1 MKGCFQQ
8 SGAGSGKGRIMR
20 LASTRIAL
28 AVGLVSAAILAAGCE
43 AQNPTGRTPG
53 AAEDDS
59 APRRT
64 LLAWHGSLIGSDRQQ
79 YLACFA
85 GTEDELVLVLAAF
98 EAVEAGWAFRN
109 AVVAAYGE
117 DAWRS
122 FERADGARV
131 ALFPRESDWPMR
143 ITLVRTGAMAFGYLP
158 GGRVP
163 MHLVEDRGAWRI
175 QAASL
180 IPPGQTAEKAAY
192 YLFRWSAALRELAQR
207 VGRPGEPAA
216 PLRADAPRQALE
228 EKLGAGELKPADEAI
243 HYMMMH

>member
-1 MKGCFQQ
+1 MCKVLW
-8 SGAGSGKGRIMR
+8 AAV
-20 LASTRIAL
+20 LTLVLVAL
-28 AVGLVSAAILAAGCE
+28 AGCGPEQAALRAPGP
-43 AQNPTGRTPG
+43 AQ
-53 AAEDDS
+53 DDS

-64 LLAWHGSLIGSDRQQ
+64 LLAWHGSLVGGDRQR

-163 MHLVEDRGAWRI
+163 LHLVEDRGAWRI

-216 PLRADAPRQALE
+216 PLPPDAPRGALE
-228 EKLGAGELKPADEAI
+228 EKLEAGELNQADEAI

>member
-1 MKGCFQQ
+1 
-8 SGAGSGKGRIMR
+8 MR
-20 LASTRIAL
+20 VASTVLAV
-28 AVGLVSAAILAAGCE
+28 AVGLVAVGAGCE
-43 AQNPTGRTPG
+43 AQNPALRAPC

-64 LLAWHGSLIGSDRQQ
+64 LLAWHQALVGGDRQQ

-98 EAVEAGWAFRN
+98 EVVEASETFHD

-131 ALFPRESDWPMR
+131 ARFPRESDWPMR
-143 ITLVRTGAMAFGYLP
+143 ITLVRTGVLAFGYLP

-163 MHLVEDRGAWRI
+163 LHLVEDRGVWRI

-216 PLRADAPRQALE
+216 PLRPDAPRGALE
-228 EKLGAGELKPADEAI
+228 EKLEAGELKQADEAI

>member
-1 MKGCFQQ
+1 
-8 SGAGSGKGRIMR
+8 MR
-20 LASTRIAL
+20 SASTRIAL
-28 AVGLVSAAILAAGCE
+28 AVGVVSAAILAAGCE
-43 AQNPTGRTPG
+43 AQETALRAPG

-64 LLAWHGSLIGSDRQQ
+64 LLAWHHSLVGGDRAE

-98 EAVEAGWAFRN
+98 EVVEASEAFHA

-131 ALFPRESDWPMR
+131 ARFPRAPDWPMR
-143 ITLVRTGAMAFGYLP
+143 ITLVRTGALAFGYLP

-163 MHLVEDRGAWRI
+163 LHLVEDRGAWRI

-180 IPPGQTAEKAAY
+180 VPPGQTAEKAAY
-192 YLFRWSAALRELAQR
+192 YLFRWSVALRELAQR

-216 PLRADAPRQALE
+216 PLRPDVSRKALE
-228 EKLGAGELKPADEAI
+228 EKLQAGELDQADEAI
-243 HYMMMH
+243 HYMMMQ

>member
-1 MKGCFQQ
+1 
-8 SGAGSGKGRIMR
+8 MR
-20 LASTRIAL
+20 LASNLSAL
-28 AVGLVSAAILAAGCE
+28 AVGLAVIASGCG
-43 AQNPTGRTPG
+43 AQNPMGRAPG
-53 AAEDDS
+53 ASEDDS

-64 LLAWHGSLIGSDRQQ
+64 LLAWHGSLVGGDRQQ

-98 EAVEAGWAFRN
+98 EAVEASEAFHN

-117 DAWRS
+117 DAWQS

-131 ALFPRESDWPMR
+131 ARFPRESDWPMR

-163 MHLVEDRGAWRI
+163 LHLVEDRGAWRI

-216 PLRADAPRQALE
+216 PLRPDAPRGALE
-228 EKLGAGELKPADEAI
+228 EKLGAGELKQADEAI

>member
-1 MKGCFQQ
+1 
-8 SGAGSGKGRIMR
+8 MR
-20 LASTRIAL
+20 SASRLIAL
-28 AVGLVSAAILAAGCE
+28 AVGLVVIASGCE
-43 AQNPTGRTPG
+43 AQNPALRAPG

-59 APRRT
+59 APRQT
-64 LLAWHGSLIGSDRQQ
+64 LLAWHGSLIGGDRQQ

-85 GTEDELVLVLAAF
+85 GTEEELVLVLAAF
-98 EAVEAGWAFRN
+98 EAVEASEAFHN

-131 ALFPRESDWPMR
+131 ARFPRESDWPMR
-143 ITLVRTGAMAFGYLP
+143 ITLVRTGALAFGYLP

-192 YLFRWSAALRELAQR
+192 YLFRWSAALRELVQR

-216 PLRADAPRQALE
+216 PLQPDAPRGALE
-228 EKLGAGELKPADEAI
+228 EKLEAGELKPADAAI

>member
-1 MKGCFQQ
+1 
-8 SGAGSGKGRIMR
+8 MR
-20 LASTRIAL
+20 LASRLSAL
-28 AVGLVSAAILAAGCE
+28 AVGLAVIASGCE
-43 AQNPTGRTPG
+43 AQNPALRAPG
-53 AAEDDS
+53 ASEDDT

-64 LLAWHGSLIGSDRQQ
+64 LLAWHGSLTGGDRQQ
-79 YLACFA
+79 YLASFA

-98 EAVEAGWAFRN
+98 EVVEASEAFHN

-131 ALFPRESDWPMR
+131 ARFPRESDWPMR
-143 ITLVRTGAMAFGYLP
+143 ITLVRSGAMAFGYLP

-163 MHLVEDRGAWRI
+163 LHLVEDRGAWRI

-216 PLRADAPRQALE
+216 PLRPDAPRQALE
-228 EKLGAGELKPADEAI
+228 KKLEAGELEPADEAI
-243 HYMMMH
+243 HYMMMQ

>member
-1 MKGCFQQ
+1 MCKVLW
-8 SGAGSGKGRIMR
+8 AAV
-20 LASTRIAL
+20 LTLVLVAL
-28 AVGLVSAAILAAGCE
+28 AGCGPEQAALRA
-43 AQNPTGRTPG
+43 PG
-53 AAEDDS
+53 PGQDDA

-98 EAVEAGWAFRN
+98 EVVEASEAFRN

-117 DAWRS
+117 DAWQS

-131 ALFPRESDWPMR
+131 ARFPRESDWPMR

-163 MHLVEDRGAWRI
+163 MHLVEDRGTWRI

-228 EKLGAGELKPADEAI
+228 GKLEAGELKPADEAI

>member
-1 MKGCFQQ
+1 M
-8 SGAGSGKGRIMR
+8 GKGLWAALT
-20 LASTRIAL
+20 LA
-28 AVGLVSAAILAAGCE
+28 LVSIAGCGPE
-43 AQNPTGRTPG
+43 QAALRAPG
-53 AAEDDS
+53 PSEDDS

-64 LLAWHGSLIGSDRQQ
+64 LVAWHGSLVGGDRQQ

-85 GTEDELVLVLAAF
+85 GTQDELVLVLAAF
-98 EAVEAGWAFRN
+98 EAVEASEAFHD

-131 ALFPRESDWPMR
+131 ARFPREPDWPMR

-163 MHLVEDRGAWRI
+163 LHLVEDRGAWRI
-175 QAASL
+175 RAASL

-216 PLRADAPRQALE
+216 PLQPDASRKAFE
-228 EKLGAGELKPADEAI
+228 EKLNAGELEPADRAI

>member
-1 MKGCFQQ
+1 
-8 SGAGSGKGRIMR
+8 MR

-28 AVGLVSAAILAAGCE
+28 AVGLAAVAAGCG
-43 AQNPTGRTPG
+43 AQETALRAPG
-53 AAEDDS
+53 AAQDDS

-64 LLAWHGSLIGSDRQQ
+64 LLAWHGSLVGSDRQQ

-98 EAVEAGWAFRN
+98 EAVEASEAFHN

-131 ALFPRESDWPMR
+131 ARFPRESDWPMR

-163 MHLVEDRGAWRI
+163 LHLVEDRGAWRI

-216 PLRADAPRQALE
+216 PLPPDAPRGALE
-228 EKLGAGELKPADEAI
+228 EKLEAGELKQADEAI

>member
-1 MKGCFQQ
+1 
-8 SGAGSGKGRIMR
+8 MR
-20 LASTRIAL
+20 LAWMVLAV
-28 AVGLVSAAILAAGCE
+28 AVGLVAVGAGCE
-43 AQNPTGRTPG
+43 AQNPALRAPG
-53 AAEDDS
+53 ASEDDS

-64 LLAWHGSLIGSDRQQ
+64 LLAWHGSLIGGDRQQ

-98 EAVEAGWAFRN
+98 EVVEASEAFHN

-117 DAWRS
+117 DAWKS

-131 ALFPRESDWPMR
+131 ARFPRESDWPMR
-143 ITLVRTGAMAFGYLP
+143 ITLIRTSTVAFGYLP

-163 MHLVEDRGAWRI
+163 LHLLEDRGAWRI

-216 PLRADAPRQALE
+216 PLRPDAPRQALE
-228 EKLGAGELKPADEAI
+228 EKLEAGELKPADAAI

>member
-1 MKGCFQQ
+1 MCKVLW
-8 SGAGSGKGRIMR
+8 AAV
-20 LASTRIAL
+20 LTLVLVAL
-28 AVGLVSAAILAAGCE
+28 AGCGPEQAALRA
-43 AQNPTGRTPG
+43 PG

-98 EAVEAGWAFRN
+98 EAVEAGWAFHN

-122 FERADGARV
+122 FERSDGARV

-143 ITLVRTGAMAFGYLP
+143 ITLVRTGALAFGYLP

-216 PLRADAPRQALE
+216 PLPPDAPRQALE

-243 HYMMMH
+243 HYMMMQ

>member
-1 MKGCFQQ
+1 MCKVLWV
-8 SGAGSGKGRIMR
+8 A
-20 LASTRIAL
+20 LTLVLVAL
-28 AVGLVSAAILAAGCE
+28 AGCGPEQAALRA
-43 AQNPTGRTPG
+43 PG

-163 MHLVEDRGAWRI
+163 LHLVEDRGTWRI

-216 PLRADAPRQALE
+216 PLRPDASRGALE
-228 EKLGAGELKPADEAI
+228 EKLEAGELKQADEAI

>member
-1 MKGCFQQ
+1 
-8 SGAGSGKGRIMR
+8 MR
-20 LASTRIAL
+20 LASRLSAL
-28 AVGLVSAAILAAGCE
+28 AVGLAVIASGCE
-43 AQNPTGRTPG
+43 AQNPALRAPG
-53 AAEDDS
+53 ASEDDT

-64 LLAWHGSLIGSDRQQ
+64 LLAWHGSLIGGDRQQ

-98 EAVEAGWAFRN
+98 EVVEASEAFHN

-131 ALFPRESDWPMR
+131 ARFPRDPDWPMR

-207 VGRPGEPAA
+207 VGRPGEPAV
-216 PLRADAPRQALE
+216 PLRPDAPRGALE
-228 EKLGAGELKPADEAI
+228 GKLEAGELKPADEAI